1 MYSILFENNVTI
13 INKVKKMKK
22 MLPICIRTC
31 IIIMSILFYILTRY
45 MREFASINYDLKT
58 GYIVNS
64 ATIFIIAILFT
75 ISIKLFKISGRIAN
89 IVMIT
94 VIVIS
99 FIASYVL
106 TPYIGVT
113 YFTIFLCVAYVTEI
127 ILNKITQK

>member
-1 MYSILFENNVTI
+1 
-13 INKVKKMKK
+13 
-22 MLPICIRTC
+22 
-31 IIIMSILFYILTRY
+31 
-45 MREFASINYDLKT
+45 
-58 GYIVNS
+58 
-64 ATIFIIAILFT
+64 
-75 ISIKLFKISGRIAN
+75 
-89 IVMIT
+89 MIT

>member
-1 MYSILFENNVTI
+1 
-13 INKVKKMKK
+13 MKK

-113 YFTIFLCVAYVTEI
+113 YFTIFSCVAYVTEI